1 MTASDIGKDLMTVFA
16 SIQTYFTTNSV
27 PPNVAFGSTLTTA
40 ETTFLNTQM
49 QAFASAHSGLTDRAA
64 LNGSIANGVATT
76 ITSQKARVDTIDSMT
91 SDLSGINEA
100 ETVSRLRL
108 AQQAVQAGA
117 QVFLAL
123 KSSSLLNYLN

>member
-1 MTASDIGKDLMTVFA
+1 
-16 SIQTYFTTNSV
+16 
-27 PPNVAFGSTLTTA
+27 
-40 ETTFLNTQM
+40 
-49 QAFASAHSGLTDRAA
+49 
-64 LNGSIANGVATT
+64 
-76 ITSQKARVDTIDSMT
+76 MT

-123 KSSSLLNYLN
+123 KSSSLLNYIN